1 MRRSY
6 KELNDIIYDIRELIA
21 NYLIGFGKISPEVY
35 EQLVGIDNRG
45 ISYITV
51 ELENQV
57 TYKVEEILQGDMEL
71 RDKVKD
77 FYNELVISDT
87 ELLPIALRINSGWIH
102 CPMKDFEPMDSVIT
116 FANEIVLEKIID
128 IVINGD
134 EFYDG
139 CIKRSFQE
147 KLTDYLVNK
156 IMQPFV
162 KKISEAG

>member
-21 NYLIGFGKISPEVY
+21 NYLIESGKILPDVY

-57 TYKVEEILQGDMEL
+57 IYKVEEILQGDMEL

-87 ELLPIALRINSGWIH
+87 ELLPISLRINSGWID
-102 CPMKDFEPMDSVIT
+102 CPMKYFEPMDTVVT
-116 FANEIVLEKIID
+116 FANGIVLEEILD
-128 IVINGD
+128 IVLNGK
-134 EFYDG
+134 EFYEG
-139 CIKRSFQE
+139 SGKKTFQE
-147 KLTDYLVNK
+147 NLTDYLVNK

-162 KKISEAG
+162 KKISKTG